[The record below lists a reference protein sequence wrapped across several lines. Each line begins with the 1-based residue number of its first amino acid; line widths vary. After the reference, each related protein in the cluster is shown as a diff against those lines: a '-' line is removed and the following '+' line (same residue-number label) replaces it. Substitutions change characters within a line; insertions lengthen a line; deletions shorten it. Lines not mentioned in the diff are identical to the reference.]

1 MTDIDFETYARSLLN
16 DSPAAMWSAEE
27 FVALKAVAI
36 TLVNS
41 IFWNLL
47 FPLKKWPIL
56 YSLAVGENYLDLP
69 VGWHK
74 VVRVERASDGVPL
87 KPIPDIELPDYLNAD
102 AGEPAGYT
110 FVRGKVRIL
119 PDSSGVQTDY
129 LRMYFLPRATT
140 LADLPEDLHPL
151 VAVELVISART
162 KDENVSPYLSNLR
175 DRYEWIARK
184 ALSQFQ
190 TQSPLS
196 IPDIYD
202 MDD

>member
-1 MTDIDFETYARSLLN
+1 MW
-16 DSPAAMWSAEE
+16 PAAE
-27 FVALKAVAI
+27 FAALKAVAI
-36 TLVNS
+36 TLVNAT
-41 IFWNLL
+41 FWNLL
-47 FPLKKWPIL
+47 FPLKKWPVL

-87 KPIPDIELPDYLNAD
+87 KPISDMELPDYLNAD
-102 AGEPAGYT
+102 AGEPVGYT

-129 LRMYFLPRATT
+129 IRMYFLPRATT

-162 KDENVSPYLSNLR
+162 KDENVSPYLANLR
-175 DRYEWIARK
+175 DRYEYVARK
-184 ALSQFQ
+184 ALIQFQ
-190 TQSPLS
+190 TQAPLVLE
-196 IPDIYD
+196 DDFD
-202 MDD
+202 MD

>member
-1 MTDIDFETYARSLLN
+1 MTDTEFEVYARSLLN
-16 DSPAAMWSAEE
+16 DSPAAMWSGAE

-36 TLVNS
+36 TLVNAN
-41 IFWNLL
+41 FWNLL

-74 VVRVERASDGVPL
+74 VVRVERAADGVPL
-87 KPIPDIELPDYLNAD
+87 KPIPDQELPDYLNAD

-119 PDSSGVQTDY
+119 PDSSGVLTDY
-129 LRMYFLPRATT
+129 IRMYFLPRATT

-162 KDENVSPYLSNLR
+162 KDENVSPYLANLR
-175 DRYEWIARK
+175 DRYEWLARK
-184 ALSQFQ
+184 ALIQYQ
-190 TQSPLS
+190 TQTPLS
-196 IPDIYD
+196 IPNDYD

>member
-1 MTDIDFETYARSLLN
+1 MTDAQFETYSRSLLN
-16 DSPAAMWSAEE
+16 DSPAAMWPGVE
-27 FVALKAVAI
+27 FAALKAAAI

-47 FPLKKWPIL
+47 FPLKKWPIT

-102 AGEPAGYT
+102 SGEPAGYT
-110 FVRGKVRIL
+110 FIRGKVRIL
-119 PDSSGVQTDY
+119 PDSAGAQTDY

-162 KDENVSPYLSNLR
+162 KDENVSPYLANLR

-184 ALSQFQ
+184 ALTQYQ
-190 TQSPLS
+190 TQAPLVLE
-196 IPDIYD
+196 DEFE
-202 MDD
+202 MD